1 MGVFSDVI
9 PDVNSLFWVVS
20 SFPFYSSF
28 VHKRERR
35 ELEKEKKNKGK
46 KKTCRETKLLRKAYL
61 LQWSY

>member
-46 KKTCRETKLLRKAYL
+46 KKRVEKQNY
-61 LQWSY
+61 